1 MTFPRDDSDLLMFL
15 ASSSTAPSAPVLLT
29 YEIEQ
34 SVLKLIALETEGHKS
49 TAAYEDSLFA
59 LIFLYLFTASQ
70 IHQVEFAAEL
80 LLRLSV
86 LLFDVYQ
93 EDAVTPGAV
102 LVHVYKETSDGHVV
116 KNMMVTTTVKS
127 FLTE

>member
-1 MTFPRDDSDLLMFL
+1 MFL

-34 SVLKLIALETEGHKS
+34 SVLNLMALETEGHKS
-49 TAAYEDSLFA
+49 TAAYNEDSLFA

-102 LVHVYKETSDGHVV
+102 LVHVYEETSDGREV
-116 KNMMVTTTVKS
+116 KNMMVTTTVKL
-127 FLTE
+127 FFTE